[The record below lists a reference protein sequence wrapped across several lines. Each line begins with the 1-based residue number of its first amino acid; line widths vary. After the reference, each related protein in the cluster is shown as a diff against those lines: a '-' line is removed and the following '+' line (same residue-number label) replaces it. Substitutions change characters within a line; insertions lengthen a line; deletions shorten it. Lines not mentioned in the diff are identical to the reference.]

1 MARGNGGAYTTILR
15 TRMAYRFDIGT
26 FFMRLFSYT
35 TTIGTI
41 TTLTL
46 AGASA
51 LEASS
56 VASLIAVCMFF
67 VAPRVS
73 KRIDERGQSAV
84 VPKAAAIAMTG
95 LALMLSVAQFGLP
108 FWLAYIAA
116 PFISFLPNAP
126 ALARARWTYLIT
138 SGKLGNTAP
147 QLSTAYAFEN
157 VLEDIAFMIGPAA
170 VIALAAGVAPAAGM
184 GAFAILYCLGVVLML
199 SSTETEPEPKPV
211 ADDGPKRQSVLRT
224 SPVVRVLFIVTVLF
238 GSVYGSFDTSVIS
251 YTESIDMA
259 MLASFV
265 LIIESAFSVVV
276 SFLFGFARFS
286 SPMHRQVVVFAV
298 LFGCLYGLYFFVD
311 SPLSLIVV
319 TCVSGLS
326 YAPLYITM
334 NLACQRA
341 VPMENL
347 TEALSWI
354 ASGISIGMVIGPVS
368 AGAAVD
374 SFGALAGFNLTAG
387 FALSIIALTLC
398 CLPVLRKHL

>member
-1 MARGNGGAYTTILR
+1 MARADGGTYRAIFR
-15 TRMAYRFDIGT
+15 TRSAYRFDIGT
-26 FFMRLFSYT
+26 LFMRLFSYT

-56 VASLIAVCMFF
+56 VASLIAICMFF

-73 KRIDERGQSAV
+73 KRIDERGQSAI
-84 VPKAAAIAMTG
+84 VPKAAAIAMAG

-116 PFISFLPNAP
+116 PFISFLPNAQ

-138 SGKLGNTAP
+138 SGKLGDEAP
-147 QLSTAYAFEN
+147 QLNTAYAFEN

-184 GAFAILYCLGVVLML
+184 GAFAILYCLGAVLML
-199 SSTETEPEPKPV
+199 SSTDTEPEPKPA
-211 ADDGPKRQSVLRT
+211 ADDGPKRQNVLRT
-224 SPVVRVLFIVTVLF
+224 SPVVRVLFAITVLF

-298 LFGCLYGLYFFVD
+298 AFGCLYGLYFFVD
-311 SPLSLIVV
+311 SPLSLIVI

-341 VPMENL
+341 VPMERL

-354 ASGISIGMVIGPVS
+354 SSGVSIGMVIGPVS

-374 SFGALAGFNLTAG
+374 AFGALAGFNLTAG
-387 FALSIIALTLC
+387 FALGIIVVALA